1 MTNSITTERGTTISL
16 SEGDQTIVILDNPN
30 VPEDKR
36 NTQIGYL
43 TPGGFSPWGSTL
55 VSLRPETL
63 RALADLIEPL
73 TSEPETVPEKTVEAA
88 TEATVC
94 SCGHRLAIHS
104 PYVTCRG
111 GVSYPDETVECLC
124 SVRYDF
130 ERIMADRLFDNTG
143 LHL

>member
-1 MTNSITTERGTTISL
+1 MTDSITTERGTTISL
-16 SEGDQTIVILDNPN
+16 RRIHGQTIIVADNPGLPSEHRHADIGIMTRGGFHPQ
-30 VPEDKR
+30 VPEW
-36 NTQIGYL
+36 ISL
-43 TPGGFSPWGSTL
+43 TPSA
-55 VSLRPETL
+55 L

-73 TSEPETVPEKTVEAA
+73 AVEPVPEKTVEAA

-104 PYVTCRG
+104 PYWMCHG